1 MRRSNM
7 KKGKSRSA
15 ILSSSSSSF
24 PSKKISALHD
34 SNNMKM
40 NKRYAG
46 CKLSREHRAQKSY
59 EDHQYSFAAIMSKRE
74 IILENDPSLVKPR
87 AFHFYP
93 TATRDHAQP
102 HLFQN
107 QVSAPRPDPLKEL
120 KEAFQRA
127 ILDQNHVKANKNDL
141 KKKNSA
147 SCNSNPHTKGN
158 GKETQRATKFN
169 HYGFCN
175 ISKEEADYLLWLLEW
190 WFS

>member
-1 MRRSNM
+1 M

-34 SNNMKM
+34 SNTMKM
-40 NKRYAG
+40 KKGMPTGN
-46 CKLSREHRAQKSY
+46 SRESIALRNHIKITNTRLPTCAVVSG
-59 EDHQYSFAAIMSKRE
+59 AIMSKRE

-107 QVSAPRPDPLKEL
+107 KVSAPRPDPLKEL

-127 ILDQNHVKANKNDL
+127 ILDQNHVKANENDL
-141 KKKNSA
+141 KKKKNSA

-169 HYGFCN
+169 HYGVCN
-175 ISKEEADYLLWLLEW
+175 ISKEEADYLLWLLE
-190 WFS
+190 